1 MHPILRVVLVIV
13 GAVVGANLGTEGV
26 QFLAALV
33 GALAGL
39 AISEVVYI
47 RGAFATLRT
56 EFRELRDLIER
67 RATRTDAPAAAPK
80 AEPTPRSAPPRSEPA
95 PYYERAPSQPAAPPA
110 APATTAPIPREQPSV
125 SREDWG
131 ERYIPRP
138 IEPAGDNPLVALL
151 RDYFTGGNA
160 LVRAGIVVLL
170 FGVGFLLRYLAE
182 HSHIPIEFRLC
193 GVAAGALMLLA
204 LGWRLRTKRLGYALA
219 LQGGAVGILYLTV
232 FAALHLYSILS
243 PTAAFA
249 LLAAISA
256 LSATLAVL
264 QNSLAV
270 ALLSV
275 SGGFLAPFLASTG
288 HGDHV
293 VLFSYFAVLNG
304 VILGIAWF
312 RSWRLL
318 NVAGFVFTFVLST
331 VWGVLQYRPQD
342 FASSEP
348 FLIGFFLLYVAIAVL
363 YSTRQAPVLH
373 GYLDGTI
380 IFGTPIAA
388 FGLQAAMLHDQRLA
402 LAYSALGVS
411 ALYTLLAWSLHRRKG
426 DYQRLLVEAFMALGV
441 AFLTLAVPLALNGR
455 WSAASWALEGTALV
469 WVGCRQ
475 DRRLPRAFGALL
487 QLAAGC
493 ALVMTI
499 RSSVEVPSGTYVA
512 ALMVGVASTYAARIL
527 HANRER
533 LSDYEL
539 PLSALLFL
547 WGLLWWC
554 AGGISELRQQFAEQY
569 QLPSSLVFATFTALV
584 AGIMASRARMRIALL
599 PAFGLLPVMAL
610 FALWAGSTVHHP
622 LAQGGWVA
630 WPLAFLGLYFILR
643 QHDQALDA
651 PLTNAS
657 HAVTLWLLS
666 ALVSWEVAWGIGQ
679 TAGTGGAWSIVAWG
693 IVPAA
698 MLALLAPAV
707 AVMRWPFKAHR
718 TAYAVVAA
726 AGFSVYLAL
735 WSLYTD
741 ASVSSPSAPLP
752 YLPVLN
758 PLDLTQAL
766 VLVVLIRAWQRL
778 RTEEERSALSALD
791 PRVVVVGIIVVGF
804 AWLNAV
810 LLRTLHL
817 WVGIPYELE
826 AMMQSTLAQSALS
839 LLWASTALPTMLVA
853 TRIRARLLW
862 LTGAGLLVVVVI
874 KLFLVDLSSIGT
886 VERIVSFIGVGLLM
900 LVIGYFSPLPPAA
913 EEAR

>member
-1 MHPILRVVLVIV
+1 MHPFLRVVLVIA
-13 GAVVGANLGTEGV
+13 GAATGANLATEGIS
-26 QFLAALV
+26 FLAALV

-39 AISEVVYI
+39 AISEVIYI
-47 RGAFATLRT
+47 RSAFANLRA
-56 EFRELRDLIER
+56 ELRDVRALIER
-67 RATRTDAPAAAPK
+67 ATTRTDVAAAGPK
-80 AEPTPRSAPPRSEPA
+80 SEAAPQRPSPRAEPA
-95 PYYERAPSQPAAPPA
+95 PYYERAPSQVAAPPPKQA
-110 APATTAPIPREQPSV
+110 APTAGPHREQPKRSP
-125 SREDWG
+125 EDW
-131 ERYIPRP
+131 RQLSSPRP
-138 IEPAGDNPLVALL
+138 VEPHAASPLVALV

-182 HSHIPIEFRLC
+182 HTHIPIEFRLI
-193 GVAAGALMLLA
+193 GVALGAFVLLV

-232 FAALHLYSILS
+232 FSALHLYALLS

-275 SGGFLAPFLASTG
+275 TGGFLAPFLASTG

-293 VLFSYFAVLNG
+293 ALFSYFAVLNG

-318 NVAGFVFTFVLST
+318 NVAGFAFTFVLST
-331 VWGVLQYRPQD
+331 VWGVLQYRPED
-342 FASSEP
+342 FTSSEP
-348 FLIGFFLLYVAIAVL
+348 FLVGFFLLYVAIAVL
-363 YSTRQAPVLH
+363 YSTRQAPNLH

-380 IFGTPIAA
+380 IFGTPLAA

-411 ALYTLLAWSLHRRKG
+411 ALYTVLAWLLHRRKG

-469 WVGCRQ
+469 WVGGRQ
-475 DRRLPRAFGALL
+475 GRRLPRAFGALL
-487 QLAAGC
+487 QVAAGC
-493 ALVMTI
+493 ALVLT
-499 RSSVEVPSGTYVA
+499 SESGVEVPSGTYVA
-512 ALMVGVASTYAARIL
+512 ALMVGIASAYAARIL
-527 HANRER
+527 NASKER

-539 PLSALLFL
+539 PLAGLLFL

-554 AGGISELRQQFAEQY
+554 AGGLSELRQHFAEEY
-569 QLPSSLVFATFTALV
+569 RLPSSLVFATFTALV
-584 AGIMASRARMRIALL
+584 SGIMASRARMRIALL
-599 PAFGLLPVMAL
+599 PAFGLLPVMVL
-610 FALWAGSTVHHP
+610 SALWAAGAVQHP

-643 QHDQALDA
+643 QHDQALNA
-651 PLTNAS
+651 PVTNTL
-657 HAVTLWLLS
+657 HAISLWLLT
-666 ALVSWEVAWGIGQ
+666 ALASWEFAWAIGQ
-679 TAGTGGAWSIVAWG
+679 SAGSSGAWPIVAWG

-698 MLALLAPAV
+698 VLALLPAAIV
-707 AVMRWPFKAHR
+707 FIRWPFQAHR
-718 TAYAVVAA
+718 AAYGVVAA
-726 AGFSVYLAL
+726 VGFSIYLAL

-741 ASVSSPSAPLP
+741 VTVSSPSAPLP

-758 PLDLTQAL
+758 PLDLVQAL
-766 VLVVLIRAWQRL
+766 LLVVLIRFWHWL
-778 RTEEERSALSALD
+778 RTEEGSRLSALD
-791 PRVVVVGIIVVGF
+791 PRAVVVGIAVIGF
-804 AWLNAV
+804 AWLNA
-810 LLRTLHL
+810 LLMRTLHL

-839 LLWASTALPTMLVA
+839 LLWTLTALATMLVA
-853 TRIRARLLW
+853 TRITARLLW
-862 LTGAGLLVVVVI
+862 LTGAALLVVVVI

-886 VERIVSFIGVGLLM
+886 IERIVSFIGVGLLM
-900 LVIGYFSPLPPAA
+900 LIIGYFSPLPPAA
-913 EEAR
+913 EEV

>member
-1 MHPILRVVLVIV
+1 MTVRLHSPLPRPRHQRPPLP
-13 GAVVGANLGTEGV
+13 
-26 QFLAALV
+26 
-33 GALAGL
+33 
-39 AISEVVYI
+39 S
-47 RGAFATLRT
+47 
-56 EFRELRDLIER
+56 
-67 RATRTDAPAAAPK
+67 PA
-80 AEPTPRSAPPRSEPA
+80 
-95 PYYERAPSQPAAPPA
+95 
-110 APATTAPIPREQPSV
+110 EQPSV

-138 IEPAGDNPLVALL
+138 IEPPSDSPLVALL
-151 RDYFTGGNA
+151 REYFTGGNA

-182 HSHIPIEFRLC
+182 HTHVPIEFRLS
-193 GVAAGALMLLA
+193 GVALGALVLLV

-232 FAALHLYSILS
+232 FAALHLYSLLS
-243 PTAAFA
+243 PTAAFV

-275 SGGFLAPFLASTG
+275 TGGFLAPFLASTG

-293 VLFSYFAVLNG
+293 ALFSYFAVLNG
-304 VILGIAWF
+304 MILGIAWF

-318 NVAGFVFTFVLST
+318 NVAGFAFTFVLST

-348 FLIGFFLLYVAIAVL
+348 FLIGFFLLYVALAVL

-388 FGLQAAMLHDQRLA
+388 FGLQAAMLHDKRLA

-411 ALYTLLAWSLHRRKG
+411 ALYTLLAWVLHRRKG

-475 DRRLPRAFGALL
+475 GRRLPRAFGALL
-487 QLAAGC
+487 NFAAGC
-493 ALVMTI
+493 ALALTI
-499 RSSVEVPSGTYVA
+499 KSGVEVPSGTYVA
-512 ALMVGVASTYAARIL
+512 ALMVGIASAYAARIL
-527 HANRER
+527 YANRER
-533 LSDYEL
+533 LSDYEF

-554 AGGISELRQQFAEQY
+554 AGGLSELRQHFANEY
-569 QLPSSLVFATFTALV
+569 HLPSSLAFAALTAV
-584 AGIMASRARMRIALL
+584 ASGIMAIRARMRIALL
-599 PAFGLLPVMAL
+599 PAFGLLPVMIL
-610 FALWAGSTVHHP
+610 TALWAAGIVHHP
-622 LAQGGWVA
+622 LAHGGWIA

-643 QHDQALDA
+643 QHDQALGA
-651 PLTNAS
+651 PLTNTL
-657 HAVTLWLLS
+657 HAVSLWLLTVL
-666 ALVSWEVAWGIGQ
+666 ASWEVAWAIGQ

-698 MLALLAPAV
+698 VLALLAPAV
-707 AVMRWPFKAHR
+707 AVIRWPFQAHR

-726 AGFSVYLAL
+726 VGFSRLPGGVE
-735 WSLYTD
+735 SLHRCR
-741 ASVSSPSAPLP
+741 SIEPVRAP
-752 YLPVLN
+752 
-758 PLDLTQAL
+758 A
-766 VLVVLIRAWQRL
+766 L
-778 RTEEERSALSALD
+778 RTGGQSSRSRSGSGARSVD
-791 PRVVVVGIIVVGF
+791 PDLAVAADRRDVRAVLTRPASSGSRNRTRWIP
-804 AWLNAV
+804 WLNAV

-817 WVGIPYELE
+817 WIGIPYELE
-826 AMMQSTLAQSALS
+826 AMMRSTLAQSALS
-839 LLWASTALPTMLVA
+839 LLWAFTALTTMLVA

-862 LTGAGLLVVVVI
+862 LTGAALLVVVVI